1 MIKYSDNSA
10 GSIFNPQ
17 STRLYKVKFAEKELL
32 VRAADLSQAEY
43 EYGGIESIERVDAEL
58 FTPAQHT
65 IIYTTSG
72 GTELAQNPITE
83 EWRKGPN
90 WT

>member
-10 GSIFNPQ
+10 GSVFNPQ

-43 EYGGIESIERVDAEL
+43 EYGGIESIERVEAEL
-58 FTPAQHT
+58 FSPTFP
-65 IIYTTSG
+65 IYVEKSPDIKDWT
-72 GTELAQNPITE
+72 
-83 EWRKGPN
+83 KGPN